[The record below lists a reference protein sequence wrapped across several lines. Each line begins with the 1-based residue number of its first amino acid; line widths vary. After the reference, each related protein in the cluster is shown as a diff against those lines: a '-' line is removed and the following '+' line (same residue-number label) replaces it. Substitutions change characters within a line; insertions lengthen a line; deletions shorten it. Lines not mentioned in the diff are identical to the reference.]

1 MKPRALAIAALI
13 FAAVFAS
20 HFGYQAFQKTHVA
33 NQWVQVSAPPTS
45 LWSRYVE
52 RGDYWLGYS
61 YALAAAFTAFALVL
75 TISRRRQAASGVV
88 GGITLLGVLYG
99 AGCFLIGCCGSPM
112 LAVYLSL
119 FGSAVLGFLKPLVA
133 VITTLS
139 VGVSAAVVIRRSRAP
154 ACATCEPTLAAKS
167 TAGIEATRF
176 D

>member
-1 MKPRALAIAALI
+1 MKPRALAIAVFV
-13 FAAVFAS
+13 FAAAFAL
-20 HFGYQAFQKTHVA
+20 HFGYHAFEETHVA
-33 NQWVQVSAPPTS
+33 NQWVQVPAPPTS

-75 TISRRRQAASGVV
+75 TIDRRRRAASGVV

-119 FGSAVLGFLKPLVA
+119 FGSSVLGFLKPLVA

-139 VGVSAAVVIRRSRAP
+139 VVASAAVVIRRSRAP
-154 ACATCEPTLAAKS
+154 ACATCEPTLTPNS
-167 TAGIEATRF
+167 TAGIEPTRS